1 MEYLSLSYSQ
11 LLGVHADLVPTSFE
25 TDLKIGLLS
34 NIIVHKFK
42 EPLECRL
49 MISGIKGSL
58 TFGDYDS
65 IVQNSFDFGD
75 KDVVFVFWEA
85 ATLLPALHYK
95 IEQIGVEETKQLI
108 EKVKAEIKMVL
119 DNLANIPLVIFNK
132 FSARL
137 FTSSHFTGTAYTDF
151 VDELNRHLAIVKA
164 KNTTIIDLDQVFL
177 QTGIKNCVDYRFF
190 YTSKAPYTFN
200 FFKHYCDYIA
210 PYICASFGK
219 VKKALIFDCDNTLWK
234 GIVGEDGL
242 EGIRLSP
249 ETAEG
254 MIFNEVQ
261 SLATQL
267 SKKGVIIGLCSKN
280 NIEDVEEVLEKH
292 PDQVLKNEHLA
303 IKKINWQEKI
313 LNLAEIASELNI
325 GLESIVFIDDSPFE
339 LDRIRDALPQV
350 TTIGV
355 PKNINDYPNL
365 IRKYMGLFFN
375 FSITKEDQ
383 RKIVM
388 YKEQRRRNEYRLEF
402 NRLEDYLASLDLQI
416 IIDLNDHTKIE
427 RLAQLTQK
435 TNQFNARTIRYSES
449 DVGRMISQHDFDVF
463 SITVNDKFGQ
473 YGITGLCIISYQGAS
488 AFIDTFLLSCRVL
501 SRHIEFKMIY
511 SLINYLKKRNIETL
525 TAEYLPTLKNVQIA
539 TFFDKSGFKVIDK
552 KNETIKYHINIE
564 QFVPADISY
573 IKVIEDENGLAKISN
588 GLNAEIER

>member
-1 MEYLSLSYSQ
+1 M
-11 LLGVHADLVPTSFE
+11 
-25 TDLKIGLLS
+25 
-34 NIIVHKFK
+34 
-42 EPLECRL
+42 
-49 MISGIKGSL
+49 
-58 TFGDYDS
+58 
-65 IVQNSFDFGD
+65 
-75 KDVVFVFWEA
+75 
-85 ATLLPALHYK
+85 
-95 IEQIGVEETKQLI
+95 
-108 EKVKAEIKMVL
+108 
-119 DNLANIPLVIFNK
+119 
-132 FSARL
+132 
-137 FTSSHFTGTAYTDF
+137 
-151 VDELNRHLAIVKA
+151 
-164 KNTTIIDLDQVFL
+164 
-177 QTGIKNCVDYRFF
+177 
-190 YTSKAPYTFN
+190 
-200 FFKHYCDYIA
+200 
-210 PYICASFGK
+210 
-219 VKKALIFDCDNTLWK
+219 
-234 GIVGEDGL
+234 
-242 EGIRLSP
+242 
-249 ETAEG
+249 
-254 MIFNEVQ
+254 
-261 SLATQL
+261 
-267 SKKGVIIGLCSKN
+267 
-280 NIEDVEEVLEKH
+280 
-292 PDQVLKNEHLA
+292 
-303 IKKINWQEKI
+303 
-313 LNLAEIASELNI
+313 
-325 GLESIVFIDDSPFE
+325 FIDDSPFE
-339 LDRIRDALPQV
+339 LDRIREALPQV

-539 TFFDKSGFKVIDK
+539 AFFDKSGFKVIDK